1 MKAWKLDNDEISA
14 AVKKGVKDLWR
25 QGAALLDEMRY
36 DIKAF
41 RQRDPAAKSDA
52 EVALLYGGFHARTA
66 HRLSHKLYKSG
77 HTLAARAVSQA
88 ACFLTGIEIHP
99 GATIGRGLVIDHG
112 AGVVI
117 GETAE
122 VGDDCTIY
130 QGATLGGTGK
140 DTGKR
145 HPTIGNGVMVGAGA
159 KVLGP
164 LTVGDGAKIAAGAV
178 VLTSIP
184 ADSTAVGIPAKV
196 VKVAGVRVNDELD
209 QIHVPDPVEDEI
221 EALGKRI
228 AALEKKLRATAK
240 NKEAEK

>member
-1 MKAWKLDNDEISA
+1 MKWTLDNAEIAS
-14 AVKKGVKDLWR
+14 AVKKSATDLFR
-25 QGAALLDEMRY
+25 KGASLLDEMRY

-66 HRLSHKLYKSG
+66 HRLSHKLYENG
-77 HTLAARAVSQA
+77 HTLAARAVSQT

-122 VGDDCTIY
+122 IGDDCTIY

-140 DTGKR
+140 DVGKR
-145 HPTIGNGVMVGAGA
+145 HPTVEDRVLLSSGA

-164 LTVGDGAKIAAGAV
+164 VTVGHDSKIGAGSV
-178 VLTSIP
+178 
-184 ADSTAVGIPAKV
+184 V
-196 VKVAGVRVNDELD
+196 VKDVPSFSTVVGVPGRIVKTKDIKVSELD
-209 QIHVPDPVEDEI
+209 QIHVPDPILDILTDLSERTCHLEV
-221 EALGKRI
+221 AVGKTQQ
-228 AALEKKLRATAK
+228 EK
-240 NKEAEK
+240 E